1 MLHLTTLTMNNKYA
15 KDFDLSSITL
25 KEATEVQDRNAEDR
39 RVNRES
45 MKCQAS
51 QASHKERAEVDMR
64 HHVYGEFIAEVIRLK
79 IIDEMNERY
88 FGKIIPLN
96 IEREKQELPI
106 AEAVEVDDD
115 EPVKYEPLFPI
126 LDPTK

>member
-1 MLHLTTLTMNNKYA
+1 MNNKYA

-25 KEATEVQDRNAEDR
+25 KEATEVQDRLAEDR
-39 RVNRES
+39 RVNRERR
-45 MKCQAS
+45 KRGTTP
-51 QASHKERAEVDMR
+51 ETEELDMR
-64 HHVYGEFIAEVIRLK
+64 QYVYGEFIGEVVRLK

-88 FGKIIPLN
+88 FGRRIPLN

>member
-1 MLHLTTLTMNNKYA
+1 MFYYTHATLTMNNKYA

-25 KEATEVQDRNAEDR
+25 KEATDVQDRLEEDR

-45 MKCQAS
+45 RQRVGS
-51 QASHKERAEVDMR
+51 TKELREIDMR
-64 HHVYGEFIAEVIRLK
+64 QHVYGEFIGEVVRLK

-88 FGKIIPLN
+88 FGKRIPLN

>member
-1 MLHLTTLTMNNKYA
+1 MTNKYA

-25 KEATEVQDRNAEDR
+25 KEANEVQYRNAEDR
-39 RVNRES
+39 RVNRQS
-45 MKCQAS
+45 MKGQAS
-51 QASHKERAEVDMR
+51 QDLYIKLVELDMM
-64 HHVYGEFIAEVIRLK
+64 HHVYGEFIGEVVRLK
-79 IIDEMNERY
+79 MIDEMNERY
-88 FGKIIPLN
+88 FGKRIPLN

-126 LDPTK
+126 LD

>member
-1 MLHLTTLTMNNKYA
+1 MTNKYA

-25 KEATEVQDRNAEDR
+25 KEANEVQDRNAEDR
-39 RVNRES
+39 RVNRQS
-45 MKCQAS
+45 MKGQAS
-51 QASHKERAEVDMR
+51 QDLYIKLVELDMM
-64 HHVYGEFIAEVIRLK
+64 HHVYGEFIGEVVRLK
-79 IIDEMNERY
+79 MIDEMNERY
-88 FGKIIPLN
+88 FGKRIPLN